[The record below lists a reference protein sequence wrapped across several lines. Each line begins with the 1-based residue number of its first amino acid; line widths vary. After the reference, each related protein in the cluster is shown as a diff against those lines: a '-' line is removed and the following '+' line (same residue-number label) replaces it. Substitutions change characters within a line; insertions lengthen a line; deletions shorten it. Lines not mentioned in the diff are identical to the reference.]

1 MKMSQKNQGIMYI
14 IMAAF
19 FFACMSFFIR
29 KAGDLPTMQ
38 KGFFRNVVAMFA
50 AAVMLLRTEDK
61 FKIKKGSIP
70 SLLMRAICGTI
81 GLICNYYAIDHMNI
95 SDANILNKLAPFF
108 AIIMSALIL
117 NEYANRF
124 EWSMVIVAFIGALFV
139 VKPTL
144 DMKCIPAVV
153 AAIGGLGAGT
163 AYTFVR
169 KLGKQGERGP
179 VIVMFFSTFSCI
191 ITLPF
196 VIFDF
201 HPMTLMQLIYLL
213 IAGSCAAAGQFT
225 VTQAYAKAP
234 AKDISV
240 FDYSQVLFAAILGFL
255 FLNQIPDIYSIIGYI
270 IIIGAA
276 IIKWIHRCLLY
287 TSDAADD

>member
-1 MKMSQKNQGIMYI
+1 MSQKNQGIMYI

-169 KLGKQGERGP
+169 KLGKQGERGS

-196 VIFDF
+196 VIFDY

-276 IIKWIHRCLLY
+276 IIKWIHR
-287 TSDAADD
+287 D

>member
-1 MKMSQKNQGIMYI
+1 MSQKNQGIMYI

-50 AAVMLLRTEDK
+50 ATVMLLRTEDK

-196 VIFDF
+196 VIFDY

-270 IIIGAA
+270 IIISAA
-276 IIKWIHRCLLY
+276 IIKWIHR
-287 TSDAADD
+287 D

>member
-139 VKPTL
+139 VKPSL

-196 VIFDF
+196 VLFDY

-213 IAGSCAAAGQFT
+213 IAGTCAAAGQFT
-225 VTQAYAKAP
+225 VTQAYTKAP

-255 FLNQIPDIYSIIGYI
+255 FLNQVPDIYSIIGYI

-276 IIKWIHRCLLY
+276 VIKWRHR
-287 TSDAADD
+287 D

>member
-1 MKMSQKNQGIMYI
+1 MSQKNQGIMYI

-38 KGFFRNVVAMFA
+38 KGFFRNVVAMFV

-213 IAGSCAAAGQFT
+213 IAGICAAAGQFT

-276 IIKWIHRCLLY
+276 IIKWIHR
-287 TSDAADD
+287 D

>member
-50 AAVMLLRTEDK
+50 ATVMLLRTEDK

-196 VIFDF
+196 VIFDY

-276 IIKWIHRCLLY
+276 IIKWIHR
-287 TSDAADD
+287 D

>member
-50 AAVMLLRTEDK
+50 AAIMLLRTEDK

-139 VKPTL
+139 VKPSL
-144 DMKCIPAVV
+144 DIKCIPAVV

-196 VIFDF
+196 VIFDY

-225 VTQAYAKAP
+225 VTQAYTKAP

-255 FLNQIPDIYSIIGYI
+255 FLDQIPDIYSILGYI

-276 IIKWIHRCLLY
+276 IIKWKHR
-287 TSDAADD
+287 D

>member
-108 AIIMSALIL
+108 AIIMSTLIL

-213 IAGSCAAAGQFT
+213 IAGICAAAGQFT

-276 IIKWIHRCLLY
+276 IIKWIHR
-287 TSDAADD
+287 D

>member
-225 VTQAYAKAP
+225 VTQAYTKAP

-276 IIKWIHRCLLY
+276 IIKWIHR
-287 TSDAADD
+287 D

>member
-1 MKMSQKNQGIMYI
+1 MSQKNQGIMYI

-81 GLICNYYAIDHMNI
+81 GLVCNYYAIDHMNI

-213 IAGSCAAAGQFT
+213 IAGICAAAGQFT

-276 IIKWIHRCLLY
+276 IIKWIHR
-287 TSDAADD
+287 D

>member
-38 KGFFRNVVAMFA
+38 KGFFRNVVAMFV

-213 IAGSCAAAGQFT
+213 IAGICAAAGQFT

-276 IIKWIHRCLLY
+276 IIKWIHR
-287 TSDAADD
+287 D

>member
-1 MKMSQKNQGIMYI
+1 MSQKNQGIMYI

-276 IIKWIHRCLLY
+276 IIKWIHR
-287 TSDAADD
+287 D

>member
-50 AAVMLLRTEDK
+50 ATVMLLRTEDK

-196 VIFDF
+196 VIFDY
-201 HPMTLMQLIYLL
+201 HPMTLMQLMYLL
-213 IAGSCAAAGQFT
+213 VAGSCAAAGQFT

-276 IIKWIHRCLLY
+276 IIKWIHR
-287 TSDAADD
+287 D